1 MDMELSALLTR
12 AREAGLDERTID
24 LAEQGDA
31 TAQCELGTCYQ
42 GAHYGNAARG
52 ELRQVRKK
60 DDAEAVRW
68 YRKAAEQDF
77 ATPQFNLGAMY
88 ADGLGVPQDDVQAVA
103 WYRKAAEQ
111 GDVGGQSYLGVCY
124 EHGVGVAQDPVEAV
138 AWYRKAAKQGG
149 WVQGRLARCYK
160 YGRGVERDLVEAGVW
175 FRKADKADRER
186 RKTTGERGVTPSLST
201 LYDDCSDDDTDTV
214 ETVALYRKGAERGFG
229 SAQYHLGRCYQYG
242 AGVERDLVEAA
253 AWYQKAAEQRIFK
266 AAYEL
271 GVMYANGRGVR
282 KNNAEAVRWYRAA
295 GHHAKAKH
303 NLKVMYADGRAV
315 PEDEDEDGWKH
326 DDATIDF

>member
-1 MDMELSALLTR
+1 MDLSTLIAR

-31 TAQCELGTCYQ
+31 TAQCDLAGCYI
-42 GAHYGNAARG
+42 GLPYGNAARG
-52 ELRQVRKK
+52 ELRWVRKK
-60 DDAEAVRW
+60 DPVEAVAW

-77 ATPQFNLGAMY
+77 ATAQFNLGDMY
-88 ADGLGVPQDDVQAVA
+88 EGGRGVPQDDVQAVA

-111 GDVGGQSYLGVCY
+111 GLAGAQSSLGECY
-124 EHGVGVAQDPVEAV
+124 GRGAGVERDPVEEV
-138 AWYRKAAKQGG
+138 AWYRKAAEQDFAGAQYHL
-149 WVQGRLARCYK
+149 VRCYK
-160 YGRGVERDLVEAGVW
+160 YGRGVERDLVKAGAW
-175 FRKADKADRER
+175 FRKADKEN
-186 RKTTGERGVTPSLST
+186 RKLLFPGERVTDSLST
-201 LYDDCSDDDTDTV
+201 LYDNCSEDDTDTV
-214 ETVALYRKGAERGFG
+214 ETVALYRKGAEQGFG

-242 AGVERDLVEAA
+242 AGVERDLIEAA

-315 PEDEDEDGWKH
+315 PEGEDEDGWKH

>member
-31 TAQCELGTCYQ
+31 TAQCDLAGFYI
-42 GAHYGNAARG
+42 GLHYGNAERG
-52 ELRQVRKK
+52 ELRQVRKR
-60 DDAEAVRW
+60 D
-68 YRKAAEQDF
+68 
-77 ATPQFNLGAMY
+77 P
-88 ADGLGVPQDDVQAVA
+88 VQAVA

-111 GDVGGQSYLGVCY
+111 GLAGAQSSLGECY
-124 EHGVGVAQDPVEAV
+124 GRGAGVERDPVEEV
-138 AWYRKAAKQGG
+138 AWYRKAAEQDFAGA
-149 WVQGRLARCYK
+149 QYHLARCYK
-160 YGRGVERDLVEAGVW
+160 YGRGVERDLVKAGVW
-175 FRKADKADRER
+175 FRKADKEN
-186 RKTTGERGVTPSLST
+186 RKLLFPGERVTDSLST
-201 LYDDCSDDDTDTV
+201 LYDNCSEDDTDTV
-214 ETVALYRKGAERGFG
+214 ETVALYRKGAEQGFG

-315 PEDEDEDGWKH
+315 PEGEDEDGWKH

>member
-31 TAQCELGTCYQ
+31 TAQCDLAGCYI
-42 GAHYGNAARG
+42 GLPYGNAERG
-52 ELRQVRKK
+52 ELRWVRKK

-77 ATPQFNLGAMY
+77 ATAQFNLGDMY
-88 ADGLGVPQDDVQAVA
+88 ERGRGVPQDDVQAVA

-111 GDVGGQSYLGVCY
+111 GDAGAQGSLAVCY
-124 EHGVGVAQDPVEAV
+124 SRGKGVERDPVAAN
-138 AWYRKAAKQGG
+138 AWYRKAAKQGLASALYH
-149 WVQGRLARCYK
+149 LARCYK

-175 FRKADKADRER
+175 FRKADKEN
-186 RKTTGERGVTPSLST
+186 RKGLFPGERVRDSLST
-201 LYDDCSDDDTDTV
+201 LYDNCSDDDTETV
-214 ETVALYRKGAERGFG
+214 ETVALYRKGAEQGFG

-271 GVMYANGRGVR
+271 GVMYANGRGVP
-282 KNNAEAVRWYRAA
+282 KGKSEAMRWYRLAA
-295 GHHAKAKH
+295 EQGHHAKAKH
-303 NLKVMYADGRAV
+303 NLKVM
-315 PEDEDEDGWKH
+315 EDEDGWKH

>member
-1 MDMELSALLTR
+1 MDMELSALIAR
-12 AREAGLDERTID
+12 AREASLDERIID
-24 LAEQGDA
+24 DAEQGDA
-31 TAQCELGTCYQ
+31 TAQCNLASRYEIGDGVAKDQ
-42 GAHYGNAARG
+42 VEAA
-52 ELRQVRKK
+52 
-60 DDAEAVRW
+60 
-68 YRKAAEQDF
+68 
-77 ATPQFNLGAMY
+77 
-88 ADGLGVPQDDVQAVA
+88 A
-103 WYRKAAEQ
+103 WYRKGVEQ
-111 GDVGGQSYLGVCY
+111 GHAD
-124 EHGVGVAQDPVEAV
+124 AQFN
-138 AWYRKAAKQGG
+138 
-149 WVQGRLARCYK
+149 LARCYK
-160 YGRGVERDLVEAGVW
+160 YGVGVERDLVEAGVW
-175 FRKADKADRER
+175 FRKADKADREWR
-186 RKTTGERGVTPSLST
+186 IPGERVRDSLST
-201 LYDDCSDDDTDTV
+201 LYDNCSDDDTDTV
-214 ETVALYRKGAERGFG
+214 ETVALYRKGAEQGFG

>member
-31 TAQCELGTCYQ
+31 TAQY
-42 GAHYGNAARG
+42 
-52 ELRQVRKK
+52 
-60 DDAEAVRW
+60 
-68 YRKAAEQDF
+68 
-77 ATPQFNLGAMY
+77 NLGVY
-88 ADGLGVPQDDVQAVA
+88 YRDGEGV
-103 WYRKAAEQ
+103 EN
-111 GDVGGQSYLGVCY
+111 
-124 EHGVGVAQDPVEAV
+124 DPVEAV
-138 AWYRKAAKQGG
+138 AWYRKAADQGHADAQFNLG
-149 WVQGRLARCYK
+149 RCYQ
-160 YGRGVERDLVEAGVW
+160 YGVGVERDLVEAGAW
-175 FRKADKADRER
+175 YRKANRWDWETRP
-186 RKTTGERGVTPSLST
+186 RGVADSLST
-201 LYDDCSDDDTDTV
+201 LYDDCSDDDTETV
-214 ETVALYRKGAERGFG
+214 ETVALYRKGAEQGLG

-253 AWYQKAAEQRIFK
+253 AWYQKAAEQRIFN

-271 GVMYANGRGVR
+271 GVMYANARGVP
-282 KNNAEAVRWYRAA
+282 KDDAEAVRWYRFAA
-295 GHHAKAKH
+295 GQGSHAKAKH